1 MAEFNDD
8 RRAKFIESIA
18 RAVGDRLYEF
28 GPPIGPIDVT
38 IDNVEAISSARRSLL
53 ASSIRIDV
61 TVKAQMPQEAA
72 DSKEQWFRC
81 LNLTQGNIIA
91 ETAKAGFPG
100 AQSLGPTESMCN
112 NLKLPCREDLGY
124 WYCCTS
130 AMSRGAGTSATS
142 RGAEGGMSPFP
153 IIGGAVGGVV
163 LIGIAVAYWWCRR
176 QRNTS
181 GPQSAVPRPSESA
194 FMTVSAPAM
203 PSQPSALPRPCRPP
217 SAPPPASP
225 RSLPPTPLPA
235 PSAASRAAPLT
246 RRGSQSQPGNMMV
259 GNVYDPSLSELRAW
273 QQQPVIARTIQT
285 PVHISDAGMGKDQ
298 STAALQAPA
307 HSRTAG
313 MDTDRSTASL
323 HAQEQ
328 IIAQPHDD
336 NEKEVPLVH
345 DISPANQHAQQA
357 CFETRCFQQ
366 QEERVRDRMTT
377 GPPLHPA
384 PPSSTTPPQ
393 PPEAPWKRECVVC
406 YDKEPTM
413 AMIPCFHVCACE
425 DCFRFLRECPMCR
438 APVFEARRIY
448 LI

>member
-38 IDNVEAISSARRSLL
+38 IDNVEAISSASRSLL

-61 TVKAQMPQEAA
+61 TVKAQMPREAA
-72 DSKEQWFRC
+72 DSKEEWFRC

-100 AQSLGPTESMCN
+100 AESLGPTESMCS

-130 AMSRGAGTSATS
+130 ATSRGAGTSATS
-142 RGAEGGMSPFP
+142 RGAEDGMSPFP

-163 LIGIAVAYWWCRR
+163 LIGIAIAYWWCRR

-225 RSLPPTPLPA
+225 RSLPPTPLPV
-235 PSAASRAAPLT
+235 PSAAARAAHPT
-246 RRGSQSQPGNMMV
+246 RPRGSQSQPGNMMV
-259 GNVYDPSLSELRAW
+259 GDVYDHSLSELRAW
-273 QQQPVIARTIQT
+273 QQQPVRRT
-285 PVHISDAGMGKDQ
+285 AG
-298 STAALQAPA
+298 
-307 HSRTAG
+307 TAG
-313 MDTDRSTASL
+313 MDTDQSTASL
-323 HAQEQ
+323 QAQEQ
-328 IIAQPHDD
+328 IIAQPDDD
-336 NEKEVPLVH
+336 NEEEVPLVY
-345 DISPANQHAQQA
+345 DNSADQHAAQA
-357 CFETRCFQQ
+357 CFETSCFQ
-366 QEERVRDRMTT
+366 EEEETIRHRMTT

-384 PPSSTTPPQ
+384 PPSSPPQPQ
-393 PPEAPWKRECVVC
+393 PPEAPRKRECVVC
-406 YDKEPTM
+406 YDKEPTF
-413 AMIPCFHVCACE
+413 AMIPCGHVCACE
-425 DCFRFLRECPMCR
+425 DCFVLLRACPMCR